1 MISMSA
7 ARRYGRVMAKIEAM
21 EKEAAFNRTPE
32 GQAKLARDQAN
43 YEAAAVAEAAR
54 VRKLAGPIPF
64 TGNRAG
70 VVFGTNIDDGSDF
83 VVPAKQLQHTLISGV
98 AGSGKSVLQHLLV
111 SQLVQSPD
119 VKRLTLIDLKGG
131 IEFDR
136 YSDSSK
142 VRVVWKFADVVRVI
156 DDLMPFMERRQE
168 EMRQRRLQN
177 WPGPKSI
184 VVIDEFAEIQTEMD
198 VAETKEE
205 KATAKRLEA
214 NLVSISR
221 RARALGIVLICALQ
235 KATTDAMSSGLR
247 NNLSCRLVLR
257 TATNA
262 LAASMLDDLERLAIK
277 PTMLPTGRFI
287 YYDASRGIT
296 KYLQAQIAPGVT
308 LDGY

>member
-1 MISMSA
+1 MISMAA
-7 ARRYGRVMAKIEAM
+7 ARRHGRVMAKIEAM
-21 EKEAAFNRTPE
+21 EQEAAFNRTPE
-32 GQAKLARDQAN
+32 GQAKLAREKAAR
-43 YEAAAVAEAAR
+43 EAAEAAEAAR

-64 TGNRAG
+64 TGNAVG
-70 VVFGTNIDDGSDF
+70 IVFGTNIDDGSDF
-83 VVPAKQLQHTLISGV
+83 IVPVKRLQHTLISGV
-98 AGSGKSVLQHLLV
+98 AGSGKSILQHLLIN
-111 SQLVQSPD
+111 QFVQSPD

-136 YSDSSK
+136 YRDSSK
-142 VRVVWKFADVVRVI
+142 VRVIWKFSDVVRVI
-156 DDLMPFMERRQE
+156 DDLMPFMERRQD
-168 EMRQRRLQN
+168 EMRERRLQN

-184 VVIDEFAEIQTEMD
+184 IVIDEFAEIQTEID
-198 VAETKEE
+198 VADTKEE
-205 KATAKRLEA
+205 KAIARRLEA

-262 LAASMLDDLERLAIK
+262 LAASMLDDLERLTVK
-277 PTMLPTGRFI
+277 PTTLPTGRFI

-296 KYLQAQIAPGVT
+296 KYLQAQIAPGVV